1 MSDQQSDF
9 IYYNDFA
16 KVIIKGEIYHF
27 GKMQSQVVKQLFE
40 AANSNSPWLFGKELL
55 YKAGATTMRLS
66 DLFKSQ
72 PKWRNLIESDRR
84 GNYRLKLSTIPPG
97 MNQQ

>member
-1 MSDQQSDF
+1 MNNQQGDF
-9 IYYNDFA
+9 IHYNDFA
-16 KVIIKGEIYHF
+16 KVITKGEIYHF
-27 GKMQSQVVKQLFE
+27 GKMQSQVIKQLYE
-40 AANSNSPWLFGKELL
+40 VANSNSPWLFGKELL

-84 GNYRLKLSTIPPG
+84 GNYRLKLSSTYPG
-97 MNQQ
+97 INQH